1 MHPTDGDSLVPSAN
15 MYAAGWK
22 ILRRGSFRSIAELE
36 TKVVAFVT
44 YFNEKLAH
52 PYRFHLWKAAMEA

>member
-1 MHPTDGDSLVPSAN
+1 M
-15 MYAAGWK
+15 
-22 ILRRGSFRSIAELE
+22 AELE

-52 PYRFHLWKAAMEA
+52 PYRFHLWKAAMAA